1 MRESVRKQLSDRGSI
16 AVIVIAA
23 VAIASMIV
31 GSYLLFIDDHR
42 ERTARE
48 GDDTATEIRLE
59 QNILRIQ
66 SEIQLIAK
74 TEGKIDLPQ
83 INSYLDT
90 LADSVPSARWLKLT
104 LNGYDGGVAPIEELA
119 DPLSSLTSLENQG
132 DPFLG
137 ARAQVLGVGVESSA
151 STSVGSQSRLSSKKV
166 VVAPQIEVRAIPASQ
181 FTVFALGT
189 GLDVEQ
195 TNFTGSI
202 GRIFALGDIQFS
214 GSFSTNYPIV
224 SGGNVYTTGLL
235 AISLDPNSPIQFSG
249 GQIAYAQPSDSNQA
263 AWLAESRTQYNSA
276 IINPGSLPVSLSLPP
291 AANGPVSAPVGNE
304 GSGMDLATVRDR
316 CDLLLFVQL
325 DGRGGYRITEIR
337 GEPGWLHSDGLL
349 DTPSSTSGL
358 PSSGVGGRS
367 GKGMGRQS
375 SPFVASK
382 VRITGSSEQVVA
394 AFNYGALGQE
404 ALQQIHAI
412 YFEFDPSIPDA
423 AVLVRGGRSLQSDI
437 TTASRWPV
445 LVAGDFNTGQ
455 NPALASILTAQTVSS
470 VDPSWGNSV
479 FGSAP

>member
-119 DPLSSLTSLENQG
+119 DPLSSLTSLENQS

-291 AANGPVSAPVGNE
+291 AANGTVSGPVGNE
-304 GSGMDLATVRDR
+304 SSGMDLATVRDR
-316 CDLLLFVQL
+316 CDLLLFVQP
-325 DGRGGYRITEIR
+325 DGRGGYGITEIR

-349 DTPSSTSGL
+349 DTPRSTSG
-358 PSSGVGGRS
+358 SSSIGVGRRS
-367 GKGMGRQS
+367 GKGTGRQS

-382 VRITGSSEQVVA
+382 VSGINEQVVV
-394 AFNYGALGQE
+394 AFNYGALGRE
-404 ALQQIHAI
+404 TLQKIHAV
-412 YFEFDPSIPDA
+412 YFEFDQSIPYA

-437 TTASRWPV
+437 TIASRWPV
-445 LVAGDFNTGQ
+445 LVAGDFNAGQ

-470 VDPSWGNSV
+470 VDSNWGNSI

>member
-1 MRESVRKQLSDRGSI
+1 MRESLRGRLSDRGSI
-16 AVIVIAA
+16 VVIVIAA

-31 GSYLLFIDDHR
+31 GSYLLFVGDHR

-48 GDDTATEIRLE
+48 SDDTVTQIRLE

-83 INSYLDT
+83 INTYLGS
-90 LADSVPSARWLKLT
+90 LADSVPSAQWLKLT
-104 LNGYDGGVAPIEELA
+104 LNGYDGGVAPIEALA
-119 DPLSSLTSLENQG
+119 APLGSLTSLENQG

-151 STSVGSQSRLSSKKV
+151 STLVAAQSRLSSKKV
-166 VVAPQIEVRAIPASQ
+166 VVAPQIDVRAIPASQ

-189 GLDVEQ
+189 PLDVEQ
-195 TNFTGSI
+195 TNFADSI

-235 AISLDPNSPIQFSG
+235 TVSLDPNSPVQFSG

-291 AANGPVSAPVGNE
+291 AANGTVSGPVGNE
-304 GSGMDLATVRDR
+304 GFGMDLATVRDR
-316 CDLLLFVQL
+316 CDLLLFVHP
-325 DGRGGYRITEIR
+325 DGRGGYRVTEIR
-337 GEPGWLHSDGLL
+337 GEPGWLPSDGLL
-349 DTPSSTSGL
+349 DMPSSTFGPPSKGVAGKSGR
-358 PSSGVGGRS
+358 GT
-367 GKGMGRQS
+367 GRQS
-375 SPFVASK
+375 SPFVASE
-382 VRITGSSEQVVA
+382 VSVTGALKLVVA

-404 ALQQIHAI
+404 ALQQIHAV
-412 YFEFDPSIPDA
+412 YFEFDKSIADA
-423 AVLVRGGRSLQSDI
+423 VVLVRGGRALQSDI
-437 TTASRWPV
+437 TIASSWPV
-445 LVAGDFNTGQ
+445 LIAGDFNAGQ
-455 NPALASILTAQTVSS
+455 NPTPASILTAQTVSS
-470 VDPSWGNSV
+470 VDSNWGNSV